1 MEIELTE
8 EYQGNVLIVKIIGRL
23 DAISAPQVDKKVS
36 GLIDMGN
43 KFILMDFSGVDYL
56 SSAGMRLLLS
66 ATKRLKGKEGKFVIS
81 GINDD
86 VLEVLKMAG
95 FDHILSIANTR
106 EAALIDFPAST

>member
-8 EYQGNVLIVKIIGRL
+8 EYQGSALIVKIIGRL

-36 GLIDMGN
+36 GLIDIGN
-43 KFILMDFSGVDYL
+43 KYILMDFSGVDYL

-66 ATKRLKGKEGKFVIS
+66 ATKRLNGQDGKFIICN
-81 GINDD
+81 INDD

-95 FDHILSIANTR
+95 FDRILSIAATR
-106 EAALIDFPAST
+106 EAALLELPASE

>member
-66 ATKRLKGKEGKFVIS
+66 ATKRLKGQDGKFIIS
-81 GINDD
+81 SINDD

-95 FDHILSIANTR
+95 FDRILSIANTR
-106 EAALIDFPAST
+106 EAALIDFPTSA

>member
-8 EYQGNVLIVKIIGRL
+8 EYQGSALIVKITGRL

-36 GLIDMGN
+36 GLIDMEN
-43 KFILMDFSGVDYL
+43 KYILMDFSGVDYL

-66 ATKRLKGKEGKFVIS
+66 ATKRLKSQNGKFIICN
-81 GINDD
+81 INDD

-95 FDHILSIANTR
+95 FDRILSLAGTR
-106 EAALIDFPAST
+106 ESALLEFPASA